1 MTLPTGTITMS
12 QVNTE
17 LCNPSASTIT
27 LNDTKVRGIA
37 KIPSGTISMD
47 DLRGETA
54 PLVMSGGTKLTPGD
68 GYVYHFFTSTTSI
81 TYYPSCSPF
90 SIEMLLVGGGGASTG
105 TLAGGGGA
113 GGFRQVSVTLPNPAA
128 PNTIKVG
135 GGGGFTYAF
144 GVYAPMGGTNPS
156 GNPGQGAA
164 GASGGGGGG
173 LNPQYGG
180 SGPINPYPTP
190 IGNPGGDTLCT
201 PTDLRGAGGGG
212 GAGGTGFSPTEPFF
226 SPSNKTRGGTGGSGK
241 YLPGWTIPPSY
252 GETGPVPGSPGVT
265 AQYFSGGGG
274 GCAVRTPS
282 TPPTENAPHSLA
294 SRGGGGG
301 HGGFYDTTPSP
312 SPTAATNGDANT
324 GGGAGG
330 PAGFSPPPSNYTY
343 GGSGIVIIRYPV

>member
-1 MTLPTGTITMS
+1 MS

-17 LCNPSASTIT
+17 LCNPSTSTIT

-54 PLVMSGGTKLTPGD
+54 PFVMSGGTKLTPGD

-81 TYYPSCSPF
+81 TYYPNCSPF
-90 SIEMLLVGGGGASTG
+90 SIDMVLVGGGGNSTG

-113 GGFRQVSVTLPNPAA
+113 GGFRQVSVNLPNPSY

-135 GGGGFTYAF
+135 GAGGFSYAF
-144 GVYAPMGGTNPS
+144 GVYSPMGGTNPS
-156 GNPGQGAA
+156 GNPGQAAA
-164 GASGGGGGG
+164 GASGAGGGG

-180 SGPINPYPTP
+180 SGPINSYPTP
-190 IGNPGGDTLCT
+190 IGNPGGDSFCT
-201 PTDLRGAGGGG
+201 PTNLRGAGGGG
-212 GAGGTGFSPTEPFF
+212 GADEPGGSPPGPN
-226 SPSNKTRGGTGGSGK
+226 PSNSQRSGGGGGDGK
-241 YLPGWTIPPSY
+241 YVVGWPIPPSY
-252 GETGPVPGSPGVT
+252 GHSKPDGTSPT
-265 AQYFSGGGG
+265 IYQYFSAGGGGCSVRTPAPPVSFVFGGGG
-274 GCAVRTPS
+274 G
-282 TPPTENAPHSLA
+282 
-294 SRGGGGG
+294 RGGGGD
-301 HGGFYDTTPSP
+301 GGIYDTTPSSNP
-312 SPTAATNGDANT
+312 SNASNGDANT